1 MRFLL
6 TAIFTITAALAQ
18 QPAVV
23 AISHRGEHLHH
34 PENTMP
40 AYRAAVEA
48 GADFIETDVRT
59 TADGKLVIMHDGG
72 VDRCTDGHGDVA
84 AMTFDEIRKLDAG
97 AKFAGGAFKGTPVP
111 TFEDVLE
118 FARGKIGVYID
129 SKRISAADLV
139 AAVRKFGMEDHVV
152 VYGGMELHRGVQK
165 LEPRIKVMPEAGS
178 VDFAAKFIEE
188 LKPRV
193 IAFDA
198 RDFKDEIIGVAR
210 QAKAGIYVDRL
221 GSADTPDS
229 WDDAIRRG
237 ATGIQSDHPA
247 ELVQFLRAKKLHP

>member
-1 MRFLL
+1 
-6 TAIFTITAALAQ
+6 
-18 QPAVV
+18 
-23 AISHRGEHLHH
+23 
-34 PENTMP
+34 
-40 AYRAAVEA
+40 
-48 GADFIETDVRT
+48 
-59 TADGKLVIMHDGG
+59 
-72 VDRCTDGHGDVA
+72 
-84 AMTFDEIRKLDAG
+84 
-97 AKFAGGAFKGTPVP
+97 VP

>member
-1 MRFLL
+1 MRTLVMS
-6 TAIFTITAALAQ
+6 IFSVTAALAQ
-18 QPAVV
+18 QPGVV

-40 AYRAAVEA
+40 AYRAAAEA

-59 TADGKLVIMHDGG
+59 TLDGKLVIMHDGS

-84 AMTFDEIRKLDAG
+84 AMTFDDIRKLDAG
-97 AKFAGGAFKGTPVP
+97 AKFAGGAFKGSPVP
-111 TFEDVLE
+111 TFEEVLE

-129 SKRISAADLV
+129 AKRISAADLV

-152 VYGGMELHRGVQK
+152 VYGGPDLHRAVQK
-165 LEPRIKVMPEAGS
+165 LEPRIKLMPEAGS
-178 VDFAAKFIEE
+178 VDLATKFVEE

-198 RDFKDEIIGVAR
+198 RDFKDEIIAVAR
-210 QAKAGIYVDRL
+210 RAKADIYVDRL
-221 GSADTPDS
+221 GTADTPES
-229 WDDAIRRG
+229 WDDAVRRG

-247 ELVQFLRAKKLHP
+247 ELVRFLRAKKLHP